1 MVKTEETLKKE
12 VGKLYLFAN
21 LMYGDTLASIG
32 KKETIGLEEERLLE
46 YIKKSIKESVENY
59 FKAFK
64 IDEKLFKD
72 FNEPQRK
79 HLVNLSKNID
89 EVKENAIEDIVEEFF
104 IPLTKDENAIEKG
117 KSLENAIEKII
128 NSTKHSIESINRQI
142 GYAVILYSYENEGY
156 KKYRLKASPT
166 ACDECKERA
175 RDTYSIERL
184 KDAEFLPLVHP
195 NCRCTVQILDN
206 KNKAVATIDSKAIE
220 EQLEK
225 TESTKGMNLLDYVSA
240 LLSVAALYPGIDS
253 LVDLISIPIDLL
265 RGDLISAGF
274 DLFGI
279 IPIIGEVGDTN
290 KALRIADKAIDGVKP
305 LKTAEKIADGV
316 KLVDSTS
323 DIIKTAKRS
332 PIEIPKTATVKVQT
346 KKGYSQIKYTW
357 QAGDYKY
364 TSRWHTQTPNAPA
377 SQGNTWVVE
386 RRRPGIGYGKNI
398 ETPKHEILVGK
409 NKWVSI
415 QKWQEA
421 INAKKVGTATKIQ
434 KEMLNN
440 GHWKDK

>member
-1 MVKTEETLKKE
+1 
-12 VGKLYLFAN
+12 
-21 LMYGDTLASIG
+21 
-32 KKETIGLEEERLLE
+32 
-46 YIKKSIKESVENY
+46 
-59 FKAFK
+59 
-64 IDEKLFKD
+64 
-72 FNEPQRK
+72 
-79 HLVNLSKNID
+79 
-89 EVKENAIEDIVEEFF
+89 
-104 IPLTKDENAIEKG
+104 
-117 KSLENAIEKII
+117 
-128 NSTKHSIESINRQI
+128 
-142 GYAVILYSYENEGY
+142 
-156 KKYRLKASPT
+156 
-166 ACDECKERA
+166 
-175 RDTYSIERL
+175 
-184 KDAEFLPLVHP
+184 
-195 NCRCTVQILDN
+195 
-206 KNKAVATIDSKAIE
+206 
-220 EQLEK
+220 
-225 TESTKGMNLLDYVSA
+225 MNLLDYVSA

-377 SQGNTWVVE
+377 GQGNTWVVE
-386 RRRPGIGYGKNI
+386 RKSSGIGYGKNAR
-398 ETPKHEILVGK
+398 PKKEEILVGE
-409 NKWVSI
+409 NKWISR
-415 QKWQEA
+415 QDWKDA
-421 INAKKVGTATKIQ
+421 ITARKQGTATKKQ
-434 KEMLNN
+434 KEWLDN
-440 GHWKDK
+440 GHWKGR